1 MSTAA
6 LIFVLTSAAL
16 HALWN
21 ALVAGAK
28 DTHVTTAVALTAGAL
43 VFAIPAALTW
53 DVDQQAV
60 PYIVAS
66 AALELLYFVLLAAA
80 YSRAEYTF
88 VYPIARG
95 VAPVLVLVISVLFL
109 DAKVGL
115 PAALGVLAVTGGVLL
130 VRGLRGSGADAA
142 ALAFALGV
150 GACIAGYTLVDDHGV
165 RHAGAIPYF
174 ECILVLVAVPYV
186 VTIAVRRGV
195 APVLVLVISVLFLDA
210 KVGLPAALGVL
221 AVTGG
226 VLLVRGLRGS
236 GADAAALAFA
246 LGVGACIAGYTLVDD
261 HGVRHAGAISYFEC
275 ILVLVAV
282 PYVTT
287 IALRRGIAPMRA
299 AVDRRSLPAGG
310 AMVAA
315 YVLVLAA
322 LERAE
327 AAPVAALRETSVV
340 MAAAGAAIAGREK
353 VPPARIAG
361 AVLVVAGIAAI
372 ALG

>member
-28 DTHVTTAVALTAGAL
+28 DTHVTTAVALTSGAL
-43 VFAIPAALTW
+43 LFAIPAALTW
-53 DVDQQAV
+53 DVDAQAW
-60 PYIVAS
+60 PYIAAS

-80 YSRAEYTF
+80 YGRAEYTF

-95 VAPVLVLVISVLFL
+95 VAPVLVLAISVVFL
-109 DAKVGL
+109 DAHVGVI
-115 PAALGVLAVTGGVLL
+115 AAVGVLAVTGGVLL
-130 VRGLRGSGADAA
+130 VRGVRGSRSDVT
-142 ALAFALGV
+142 ALGFALGV

-186 VTIAVRRGV
+186 STV
-195 APVLVLVISVLFLDA
+195 AA
-210 KVGLPAALGVL
+210 
-221 AVTGG
+221 
-226 VLLVRGLRGS
+226 
-236 GADAAALAFA
+236 
-246 LGVGACIAGYTLVDD
+246 
-261 HGVRHAGAISYFEC
+261 
-275 ILVLVAV
+275 
-282 PYVTT
+282 
-287 IALRRGIAPMRA
+287 RRGIAPLRA

-340 MAAAGAAIAGREK
+340 MAAAGAAIAGRER

-361 AVLVVAGIAAI
+361 AALVVAGIAAI
-372 ALG
+372 ALS

>member
-1 MSTAA
+1 VSTAA

-21 ALVAGAK
+21 ALVAGAR
-28 DTHVTTAVALTAGAL
+28 DTHATTAVALTAGAL
-43 VFAIPAALTW
+43 LFAIPAALTW
-53 DVDQQAV
+53 DVDAQAW

-66 AALELLYFVLLAAA
+66 GALELLYFVLLAAA
-80 YSRAEYTF
+80 YSRADYTF

-109 DAKVGL
+109 DAHVGL

-130 VRGLRGSGADAA
+130 VRGVGGSGAEAT

-165 RHAGAIPYF
+165 RHAAAIPYF

-186 VTIAVRRGV
+186 TTVAIRRGV
-195 APVLVLVISVLFLDA
+195 APL
-210 KVGLPAALGVL
+210 
-221 AVTGG
+221 
-226 VLLVRGLRGS
+226 
-236 GADAAALAFA
+236 
-246 LGVGACIAGYTLVDD
+246 
-261 HGVRHAGAISYFEC
+261 
-275 ILVLVAV
+275 
-282 PYVTT
+282 
-287 IALRRGIAPMRA
+287 RA

-315 YVLVLAA
+315 YLLVLAA

-340 MAAAGAAIAGREK
+340 MAAGGAAIAGRER

-372 ALG
+372 ALS